1 MGGGAGVQSALM
13 MITIEHALHL
23 NEWVEQTQETR
34 GTDLRIL
41 RAPRGTEL
49 LMPQCCTFTR
59 KCDREDIHTRAHAY
73 THTHTHTPF

>member
-13 MITIEHALHL
+13 ITTEHALHL

-34 GTDLRIL
+34 GTELL
-41 RAPRGTEL
+41 MLQTLRGTEL
-49 LMPQCCTFTR
+49 LMAQCCTGTR